1 LKDLEPVKQTLA
13 HELCIVTEGIA
24 PTRELAEKITDL
36 ATRMMF
42 LVRIPGVKGTA
53 GAAASIEKRP
63 MLASPAYTWTVNHLI
78 QVGDP
83 LELFP
88 THIIDA
94 GV

>member
-1 LKDLEPVKQTLA
+1 
-13 HELCIVTEGIA
+13 LCIVVEGIA

-63 MLASPAYTWTVNHLI
+63 MLASSAYQWTLNHLV
-78 QVGDP
+78 QVDDP
-83 LELFP
+83 MELFQ
-88 THIIDA
+88 THLVEA
-94 GV
+94 GG